1 MTAEQQRISEL
12 EHKNLLLEQMNRSLI
27 QENRQL
33 KSEVLELKA
42 LVTKLI
48 DKVETLKH
56 PKNSRNSSMPPTKDE
71 NRPKKNQSLRT
82 PSGKK
87 PGGQQGHKGS
97 TLLMTDNPDTIL
109 DHKPCYCNNCGA
121 GIADSSLMIKG
132 RRQVVDIPPVRAHYT
147 EHRAYQATCSC
158 GHTTTASFPAGVNSP
173 ISYGSHAESL
183 VAYMHARQYI
193 PYERASEYF
202 KDVHNINISQ
212 SGINNILER
221 FALKASLAYELIGK
235 KVQNSPVIGG
245 DETGTRINGKKGWFW
260 GWQTPN
266 LTYVLFDKNRGK
278 SAIDAN
284 FPKGFPDSVLV
295 HDCWSSYFSTPAKSH
310 QLCTSHLLRE
320 LNFFIERYKSSWAK
334 DFRRIIHDAL
344 DLKRKL
350 TPSQYN
356 NPINQRTVIE
366 SKVEK
371 LLQTYIPDKM
381 KEVRTFQKR
390 IIKYKEYLF
399 SFLYNPLVPPD
410 NNASERAIRN
420 IKVKT
425 KISGQ
430 FKSAKGAQY
439 YAVIRSIIDTCI
451 KNDKPVLPTF
461 FTIANIHPE

>member
-1 MTAEQQRISEL
+1 MVSDKQRILEL
-12 EHKNLLLEQMNRSLI
+12 EDKNLRLELMNRALI
-27 QENRQL
+27 LENQEL
-33 KSEVLELKA
+33 KSEVSELKR
-42 LVTKLI
+42 LVAKLI
-48 DKVETLKH
+48 HEVETLKH
-56 PKNSRNSSMPPTKDE
+56 SKNSRNSSVPPSKDE

-82 PSGKK
+82 SSGKK
-87 PGGQQGHKGS
+87 PGGQQGHKGN
-97 TLLMTDNPDTIL
+97 TLLMTENPDTIL
-109 DHKPCYCNNCGA
+109 DHKPCYCNHCGS
-121 GIADSSLMIKG
+121 GIDEASLVLKS
-132 RRQVVDIPPVRAHYT
+132 RRQVVDLPPIRAHYT
-147 EHRAYQATCSC
+147 EHRTYQSTCSC
-158 GHTTTASFPAGVNSP
+158 GQTTIASFPVGVNSP
-173 ISYGSHAESL
+173 ISYGPNIESL

-193 PYERASEYF
+193 PYERAAEYF
-202 KDVHNINISQ
+202 KDVHNVCISQ
-212 SGINNILER
+212 AAINNIIER
-221 FALKASLAYELIGK
+221 FSSKASRAYELITE
-235 KVQNSPVIGG
+235 KVQNSPVVGG

-260 GWQTPN
+260 GWQTPD
-266 LTYVLFDKNRGK
+266 LTYVVFDKNRGK

-284 FPKGFPDSVLV
+284 FPQGFPNSVLV

-350 TPSQYN
+350 SPSQYN

-399 SFLYNPLVPPD
+399 SFLYNPMVPPD

-439 YAVIRSIIDTCI
+439 YAIIRSIIDTCI
-451 KNDKPVLPTF
+451 KNEQPVLPAF
-461 FTIANIHPE
+461 LTIANNHPK